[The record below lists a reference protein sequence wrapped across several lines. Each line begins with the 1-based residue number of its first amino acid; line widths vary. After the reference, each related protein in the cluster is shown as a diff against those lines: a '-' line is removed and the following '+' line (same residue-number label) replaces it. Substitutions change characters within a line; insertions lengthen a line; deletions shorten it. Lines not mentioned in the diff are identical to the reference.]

1 MAIGRISGPLLKS
14 NLLRNGTDLAFET
27 DLLYLDVTNRR
38 IGVKTTSPQYTLD
51 VQGVARVTDL
61 EITNNTFQVGN
72 VTLDGGTGTISTSAQ
87 EFSIATA
94 DSTIVGNRVV
104 VGNLEMNNNFIE
116 NTNTNED
123 LYIRANGTGT
133 VNIVGNT
140 QVTGNLHATGNISAG
155 GDITLGDADTDNI
168 FINAD
173 IASDIMPDAH
183 NTYNIGSNAK
193 RWATGYFAN
202 VTTDNLT
209 TNDLNFGSI
218 NLISTPGNLF
228 YVGVNGSDSATGAH
242 PQDPVRTISKGL
254 ELAGVGDT
262 VYVYPGAYQEAFP
275 LNVPLGVTVKGH
287 SLRSVEVSPTSG
299 TQSNDAFVM
308 QGDSTVEDLT
318 IKDFYYNA
326 SGNTGYGFRFA
337 TNFRVYARS
346 PYVRNVTI
354 ITKGTTT
361 SNSDPRGFDAGDAG
375 RGAYVDGSIANVDS
389 REASM
394 LFHSCTMITPGVTGL
409 KVTNGARVEWLNC
422 FTYFA
427 DKGIEIVDGTAG
439 LKSDGK
445 TKIKYSGLSGSAP
458 VAGNAITLYDANGT
472 QLATSTIESVDTNT
486 VIIDGKATGFITPL
500 SRNKKTVTSIGN
512 AQITTTAPVKWGT
525 GIGLLNFGGTGDRF
539 SITTQTD
546 FGFGTGDFSVEGY
559 IYLSDDTGTESMF
572 DFRAGSDTDS
582 ALHIYTVDRKPKID
596 IGTTSILA
604 PNVTL
609 INTTFYHILVSRVGT
624 TVRLF
629 IDGALQ
635 GTQTGVSTDLGTTKP
650 LIIGSK
656 YDGSSSDL
664 QGRIDDVR
672 VRKATG
678 VDTAFS
684 ALTAASV
691 VDQYTVL
698 KLEFEGDNAS
708 QIVTDND
715 TFIQDVRFTGGATAS
730 AITLIDHTDFG
741 GEIRSIASAS
751 VYGNYGLHG
760 DGSGCTVYAIGM
772 NLAYIGVGKDVT
784 NDTTQVIQAN
794 EVTANNG
801 ANIYFS
807 TVDHKGDFRVGD
819 LFRID
824 QSTGEVTFTNAEF
837 LFNNNQGITFTDGVN
852 TTIIDGTKI
861 ESGAIR
867 ISGNTISSTS
877 GNININSTGGTINLL
892 DNVSVTG
899 NLDVTGNVTVG
910 GNITLGDE
918 TTDTISIGASIASD
932 IIPSLDN
939 TYKLGTTNLAWSE
952 LNVGKAVI
960 DDITID
966 NDTIQS
972 IASDG
977 NINFV
982 ANGVGKI
989 VIDNLKF
996 NSNIISNTG
1005 GDIVLDPSSE
1015 SVQVSGTG
1023 ALVLPKGTTAQRP
1036 GSPITGM
1043 LRYNS
1048 ETEVFEAYDGQWST
1062 LGGVYD
1068 ADRDTYITAEQT
1080 PGADDDKLRFYAGGS
1095 LVADVTA
1102 TRFDIKKLEVDD
1114 ISVSGN
1120 TLQTIATNQNL
1131 VLQANGGGLVS
1142 IENFSFNGNQITNTV
1157 EGAVTTLKQTGTGY
1171 FKVQGTGGF
1180 VIPVGNNANRHPSPE
1195 TGMMRY
1201 NTVED
1206 RVEIYDIG
1214 GQWVSVAGSTGA
1226 VTFNDAEEIAIKLA
1240 LTL

>member
-72 VTLDGGTGTISTSAQ
+72 VSLDGSTGTISTSAQ

-94 DSTIVGNRVV
+94 DNTIVGNRVLI
-104 VGNLEMNNNFIE
+104 GDLEINNNFIE
-116 NTNTNED
+116 NTNTNSD
-123 LYIRANGTGT
+123 LFIRANGTGN

-140 QVTGNLHATGNISAG
+140 QVNGNLHATGNISAG
-155 GDITLGDADTDNI
+155 GNITLGDSDTDSI

-173 IASDIMPDAH
+173 IASDIMPDVH
-183 NTYNIGSNAK
+183 NTYNIGSSTK

-218 NLISTPGNLF
+218 NLISTPGNIY
-228 YVGVNGSDSATGAH
+228 YVGINGSDSATGAH
-242 PQDPVRTISKGL
+242 PQDPVRTIAKGL
-254 ELAGVGDT
+254 TLAGVGDT
-262 VYVYPGAYQEAFP
+262 VYIYPGTYQEAFP
-275 LNVPLGVTVKGH
+275 LNVPMGVTVKGH
-287 SLRSVEVSPTSG
+287 SLRSVELSPTSG
-299 TQSNDAFVM
+299 TQSKDAFLL

-318 IKDFYYNA
+318 IKDFFYN
-326 SGNTGYGFRFA
+326 SGANEGYAFKFA
-337 TNFRVYARS
+337 PNFRVYLRS
-346 PYVRNVTI
+346 PYVRNVTV
-354 ITKGTTT
+354 ITQGTTT
-361 SNSDPRGFDAGDAG
+361 SNTDPRGFASGDAG
-375 RGAYVDGSIANVDS
+375 RGAYLDGSIANADS
-389 REASM
+389 KEAGM
-394 LFHSCTMITPGVTGL
+394 LFHSVTFITPGVTGL
-409 KVTNGARVEWLNC
+409 KVTNGSRVEWLNC

-427 DKGIEIVDGTAG
+427 DKGIEIVDGSAG
-439 LKSDGK
+439 LKGDGK

-458 VAGNAITLYDANGT
+458 NPGNAITLYDANGT
-472 QLATSTIESVDTNT
+472 QLATATIESVATNE
-486 VIIDGKATGFITPL
+486 VVIDGKATGFIKPS
-500 SRNKKTVTSIGN
+500 SRNKKTITAVGN
-512 AQITTTAPVKWGT
+512 AQIVTNNPVKWGT
-525 GIGLLNFGGTGDRF
+525 GIALFDGTGDRF
-539 SITTQTD
+539 TVTTQTD

-559 IYLSDDTGTESMF
+559 IYLSDDTGTETMF

-582 ALHIYTVDRKPKID
+582 APHFYFVDNKPKLD
-596 IGTTSILA
+596 FGTTSILA

-609 INTTFYHILVSRVGT
+609 VNTTFYHLMITRVGT
-624 TVRLF
+624 NVRLF

-635 GTQTGVSTDLGTTKP
+635 GTSTSNTTDLGTTKP
-650 LIIGSK
+650 MTIGSK
-656 YDGSSSDL
+656 YDGSSSNL
-664 QGRIDDVR
+664 TGRIDDIR
-672 VRKATG
+672 VRKGTG
-678 VDTAFS
+678 ESSAFS
-684 ALTAASV
+684 APSAATV

-698 KLEFEGDNAS
+698 KLNFDGDNGS
-708 QIVTDND
+708 QVITDDD
-715 TFIQDVRFTGGATAS
+715 TFIQDIRFTGGSTATAL
-730 AITLIDHTDFG
+730 TLIDHTDFG
-741 GEIRSIASAS
+741 GEIRSIASAC
-751 VYGNYGLHG
+751 VYGNYGLYG
-760 DGSGCTVYAIGM
+760 DGSGVTMYAIGM

-794 EVTANNG
+794 EVTTLNG

-819 LFRID
+819 LFRVN
-824 QSTGEVTFTNAEF
+824 QTTGEVTFTNAEF

-852 TTIIDGTKI
+852 TTIIDGTKV

-877 GNININSTGGTINLL
+877 GNINLNSSGGTINLL
-892 DNVSVTG
+892 DNVNVTG
-899 NLDVTGNVTVG
+899 NLDVTGNVSVG

-918 TTDTISIGASIASD
+918 NTDTINIQAQIASD
-932 IIPSLDN
+932 IIPSVDN

-952 LNVGKAVI
+952 LNVGKVVV
-960 DDITID
+960 DDLTID

-972 IASDG
+972 TGSDG

-982 ANGVGKI
+982 PNGAGKI
-989 VIDNLKF
+989 VIDNLRF
-996 NSNIISNTG
+996 DSNIISNPA

-1015 SVQVSGTG
+1015 SVQVNSTG

-1036 GSPITGM
+1036 GSAVTGM
-1043 LRYNS
+1043 LRYN
-1048 ETEVFEAYDGQWST
+1048 TDTNVFEAYDGQWST

-1068 ADRDTYITAEQT
+1068 ADRDTYITAENT
-1080 PGADDDKLRFYAGGS
+1080 PGADDDKIRFYAGGS
-1095 LVADVTA
+1095 EVASVTA
-1102 TRFDIKKLEVDD
+1102 NRFDIKKLEVDD
-1114 ISVSGN
+1114 ISVSGS
-1120 TLQTIATNQNL
+1120 TLQTITTNQDL
-1131 VLQANGGGLVS
+1131 TLQANGGGLVS

-1157 EGAVTTLKQTGTGY
+1157 NGAVTTLKQTGTGY

-1206 RVEIYDIG
+1206 RVEIYDIAG
-1214 GQWVSVAGSTGA
+1214 NWVSVAGSTGA

-1240 LTL
+1240 LLL